1 MKRSSSLRLVTA
13 FAIAVLLGSCGPA
26 DTPEEIPAAPSI
38 VTPSGGS
45 TSAAA
50 SVLQT
55 ASLTSDDED
64 LSPKIDLPQGS
75 VIFQIVNQNLDI
87 DQIEEQIIAYRS
99 RDVSGT
105 EVRLLVADYDAI
117 QDAYFPAWDTTVDIT
132 NAQSF
137 SLSFVDLVG
146 DHIPE
151 IIATGTDAET
161 GEQLMR
167 VYRKSLNAKGFGLYF
182 SLISSLS
189 VRGSILITE
198 IERDQAYYN
207 GQKNGKSFPIV
218 THEQDKG
225 SENLSDLIKTTYYW
239 RYQDNAY
246 VEVLTEKVYGEKIED
261 ERLSRLFRSGE
272 AEFETFIQ
280 GPWLK
285 SDQDGSGRLHH
296 SILFFDRQKGYFSI
310 YTGDVQEEYIWQSSN
325 RTNYN
330 QLYMIGVNDLIRFI
344 RKQVSITVRDVNNLG
359 VWTNDSND
367 AWAGEYQRISSD
379 VQSIFYPEAAT
390 ERELPFALS
399 GVFTNEAGESIV
411 FEEPRFI
418 YRDANGERRGGYA
431 LYQVQNPIIEFK
443 FLTTAGLV
451 EERRVYKA
459 DYLEEQRGGEI
470 IRTLVLIP
478 GKVGIRGFTPE
489 ESTFVQYEQIETVDI
504 SAE

>member
-1 MKRSSSLRLVTA
+1 MKRNSSLRLVTA
-13 FAIAVLLGSCGPA
+13 FAIAGLLGACGPA

-87 DQIEEQIIAYRS
+87 DQIEEQIIAYRLK
-99 RDVSGT
+99 DVSGT
-105 EVRLLVADYDAI
+105 DVRLLVADYDAI

-137 SLSFVDLVG
+137 SLSFIDLVG

-239 RYQDNAY
+239 RVPGQR
-246 VEVLTEKVYGEKIED
+246 LRRGTYGEGLRRE
-261 ERLSRLFRSGE
+261 
-272 AEFETFIQ
+272 
-280 GPWLK
+280 
-285 SDQDGSGRLHH
+285 
-296 SILFFDRQKGYFSI
+296 
-310 YTGDVQEEYIWQSSN
+310 N
-325 RTNYN
+325 R
-330 QLYMIGVNDLIRFI
+330 G
-344 RKQVSITVRDVNNLG
+344 
-359 VWTNDSND
+359 
-367 AWAGEYQRISSD
+367 
-379 VQSIFYPEAAT
+379 
-390 ERELPFALS
+390 
-399 GVFTNEAGESIV
+399 
-411 FEEPRFI
+411 
-418 YRDANGERRGGYA
+418 
-431 LYQVQNPIIEFK
+431 
-443 FLTTAGLV
+443 
-451 EERRVYKA
+451 
-459 DYLEEQRGGEI
+459 
-470 IRTLVLIP
+470 
-478 GKVGIRGFTPE
+478 
-489 ESTFVQYEQIETVDI
+489 
-504 SAE
+504 